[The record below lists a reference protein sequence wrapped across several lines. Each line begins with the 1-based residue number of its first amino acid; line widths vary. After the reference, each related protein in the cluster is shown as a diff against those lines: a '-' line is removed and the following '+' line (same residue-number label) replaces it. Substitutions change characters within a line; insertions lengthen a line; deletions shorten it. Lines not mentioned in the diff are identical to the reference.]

1 MQKREKHFVLVHG
14 ACHGAW
20 CWYKVSTLLK
30 SAGHKVT
37 MLDMAASGKHPKQV
51 HELRSLL
58 DYLEPLVEFMA
69 SLPPEERVILVGHSI
84 GGLSISDAMERFPE
98 KVSVAVFCAAFM
110 PNPDLSLTT
119 LVEEYNRR
127 MDSYMDSTYTFEDGP
142 NNEPTSVLFGPNF
155 MASKLYQL
163 SPPEDLTLAVL
174 LARPHPMFKDVA
186 LPNEVVAVSKE
197 RYGSIDRVYIVCD
210 QDNIMKEDLQRWII
224 EKYPTDEEMVISG
237 SDHMPMVSKPKELF
251 TCLQEIADKFT

>member
-1 MQKREKHFVLVHG
+1 MEKRAKHFVLVHG

-30 SAGHKVT
+30 SEGHKVT
-37 MLDMAASGKHPKQV
+37 MLDMAASGKHPKQ
-51 HELRSLL
+51 
-58 DYLEPLVEFMA
+58 
-69 SLPPEERVILVGHSI
+69 
-84 GGLSISDAMERFPE
+84 
-98 KVSVAVFCAAFM
+98 
-110 PNPDLSLTT
+110 
-119 LVEEYNRR
+119 
-127 MDSYMDSTYTFEDGP
+127 
-142 NNEPTSVLFGPNF
+142 
-155 MASKLYQL
+155 
-163 SPPEDLTLAVL
+163 DLTLAVL

-210 QDNIMKEDLQRWII
+210 QDNIMKEDLQRWMI